1 MDRYE
6 RSELKSDIRVSKL
19 DNFNHILEFL
29 NVWFPALFNSAITF
43 GPNSNAVKETFKT
56 IQEIRKINK
65 AENSIYAYL
74 TKHAHVAYNDAVGV
88 YLEELFELSEKT
100 FDYYLTFLDEILVA
114 CDLKQEHRIIRE
126 KKDFQTLIESNEF
139 FSKLLEVLI
148 DENDILEFIEA
159 TKSFLDFFDE
169 HNLRVIYIDFNNEQ
183 EKEFIGVNY
192 KVDNKGLIQDIKLY
206 VPEVINLET
215 AKIYLYTC
223 YQAFKVYQK
232 MNSSLSDDEIEK
244 INIEAK
250 DKMNDFEIAYREKEK
265 ELLPYK

>member
-1 MDRYE
+1 MDKYE
-6 RSELKSDIRVSKL
+6 RRELKSDIRISKL

-29 NVWFPALFNSAITF
+29 NVWFPALIKSTTTF

-56 IQEIRKINK
+56 IQEIRKINN

-74 TKHAHVAYNDAVGV
+74 NKHANVANNDAVGA

-114 CDLKQEHRIIRE
+114 CDLKQEHRIVRE

-148 DENDILEFIEA
+148 DENELLKFINA
-159 TKSFLDFFDE
+159 SKAFLDYVNE
-169 HNLRVIYIDFNNEQ
+169 HNLRTVFIDYND
-183 EKEFIGVNY
+183 EKEREFIGVNY
-192 KVDNKGLIQDIKLY
+192 KTDNNGLIQDIKIF
-206 VPEVINLET
+206 VPEIINLKT

-223 YQAFKVYQK
+223 YQAFEVYK
-232 MNSSLSDDEIEK
+232 RLNKHLSDEEISQINTEAQEQTNAYEILYHTQEK
-244 INIEAK
+244 K
-250 DKMNDFEIAYREKEK
+250 
-265 ELLPYK
+265 LLPYQ